1 MRTPKDFSENIKNG
15 IITTEMLNECLYSVN
30 KRAKNYRDAKRECY
44 GRYRD
49 SNECKEKNFYH
60 KKEKLLSVITPVCIH
75 K

>member
-49 SNECKEKNFYH
+49 SNE
-60 KKEKLLSVITPVCIH
+60 
-75 K
+75 